1 MASQSAGSL
10 YHLSSLR
17 YAQVGHSP
25 GLYVARQAAEAPDQ
39 QTTVPL
45 DPFQSRF
52 QQAEDSYRSGQ
63 SSSSSLLIR
72 PQAGPSSAAVTCN
85 DVVDG
90 DDDDA
95 GEREGIEG
103 FQRTKARAMLANSV
117 PYRASGPQEPAV
129 NMREVDQGSSIY
141 LRNRRARHPLSRSS
155 WERVQ
160 ARRRKGRTRAKTE
173 IAPDVDV
180 DDNDHAGDGRGSAG
194 GTSEVERRVQADA
207 EALFPFMPS
216 GSLMETIH
224 YLAAL
229 YYDARGMLHAKDAP
243 VLLAGLRSSSLGLSP
258 SDGEA
263 SVQSDRQDTRGQAD
277 VNMLQ
282 VCEGSALVALA
293 VYLEE
298 TIKYEMRNQPNEEL
312 QRRSDFESQDAQQAL
327 AKLHKET
334 RKAAREREKGRG
346 KRKDKSR
353 LVLNAWAQ
361 RRRRKHHKPS
371 PQGNGEDDGDAHN
384 DTDGP

>member
-17 YAQVGHSP
+17 YAQVGRSP
-25 GLYVARQAAEAPDQ
+25 GHYVARQAAETADQ
-39 QTTVPL
+39 HTTVPL
-45 DPFQSRF
+45 DLFQSRF
-52 QQAEDSYRSGQ
+52 QRAEDSYRSGQ

-72 PQAGPSSAAVTCN
+72 PQAGPSRAAVTVN
-85 DVVDG
+85 DAVDG
-90 DDDDA
+90 DNDDA
-95 GEREGIEG
+95 GEREAREG

-173 IAPDVDV
+173 ISPDVDA
-180 DDNDHAGDGRGSAG
+180 DDNDHAGDGRDSAG

-243 VLLAGLRSSSLGLSP
+243 GLRSSSRGGSP

-263 SVQSDRQDTRGQAD
+263 SASDQSDRLETRGQAD

-282 VCEGSALVALA
+282 VCEGSALVAMA

-298 TIKYEMRNQPNEEL
+298 TIKYEMRNEPNEEL

-327 AKLHKET
+327 AQLHKET
-334 RKAAREREKGRG
+334 RRAAREREKGRG
-346 KRKDKSR
+346 KRKDKSG

-361 RRRRKHHKPS
+361 RRRRKHRKPS
-371 PQGNGEDDGDAHN
+371 PQGNGDDGDAHK
-384 DTDGP
+384 DRDGP